1 MGSIGRQA
9 FDRGDRSIY
18 RRDLRLA
25 SPSCLAAN
33 LYSAGTALA
42 DAASELR
49 SLHVENVSKYPEEGH
64 VWRCIYR
71 LGLPVYG
78 QFVGHITNLLEKR
91 IERRFGGL
99 AYRAHRKSFKQEEVI
114 TQTLQFPIFPI
125 SPRQQCLFGARLTAC
140 NTMGPAHRCS
150 S

>member
-1 MGSIGRQA
+1 MRSIGRQA

-25 SPSCLAAN
+25 SPSGLAAN

-49 SLHVENVSKYPEEGH
+49 SLHVENVSEYPEEGH
-64 VWRCIYR
+64 IWRCIYR

-91 IERRFGGL
+91 IERCPVALHKEPTGNRLVEGRVSPKISNF
-99 AYRAHRKSFKQEEVI
+99 
-114 TQTLQFPIFPI
+114 QF
-125 SPRQQCLFGARLTAC
+125 RNVLK
-140 NTMGPAHRCS
+140 
-150 S
+150 